1 MIIFP
6 FTVIHQL
13 WGYRH
18 WWKPP
23 CGAQKCSLKC
33 VNGYEGAKDEEPTKV
48 DEPNISRY
56 HDIKDVKWGAST
68 RQILNLNEPNLLLDS
83 WIFCWQLIWMWQI
96 AQFVQCSD
104 CYCWKWSCSFHS
116 ISFPPL
122 KEPKTGR
129 RVYRFTAGTIR
140 QNHPQIKATP
150 SSNPQQRLEGIWFHI
165 DHRIYQWNK
174 FFNIASPLDF

>member
-1 MIIFP
+1 M
-6 FTVIHQL
+6 
-13 WGYRH
+13 
-18 WWKPP
+18 
-23 CGAQKCSLKC
+23 S
-33 VNGYEGAKDEEPTKV
+33 NGVPAPGKYWIWM
-48 DEPNISRY
+48 NR
-56 HDIKDVKWGAST
+56 
-68 RQILNLNEPNLLLDS
+68 
-83 WIFCWQLIWMWQI
+83 IFCWILGYAVGNWYGCDKLSS

-116 ISFPPL
+116 ISFPEF

-165 DHRIYQWNK
+165 DHRIYQTIFSTSLHHWISSPKKDQNY
-174 FFNIASPLDF
+174 FFINFKNRICHDLTQLAVTSLGACEKPRLYMLFIDPRCSMVLESLP